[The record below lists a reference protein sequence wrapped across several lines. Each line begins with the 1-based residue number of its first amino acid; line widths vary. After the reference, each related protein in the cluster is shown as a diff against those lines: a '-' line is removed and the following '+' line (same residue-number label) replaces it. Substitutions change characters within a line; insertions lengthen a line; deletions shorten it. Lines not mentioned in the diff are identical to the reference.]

1 MANLGCLRAEATMS
15 TDMQDTPRFGLHSF
29 RAKFVLV
36 VGGAVLFDLLMSGG
50 LALWNVQR
58 LSQDATSEVG
68 AGLTTANQEYI
79 RSYAESTASRVDLLL
94 DRVHADVK
102 TLAGVMQGQI
112 DDPDRQK
119 QVGATLANQAAASV
133 NVVYDTK
140 GQWAQNLPGAPSVVS
155 VWGYLLGPDHKPLP
169 AVQDEIENSAVL
181 DLVAPSL
188 LTSGSSKLQMYYI
201 GPKERPIFRTA
212 PYTDQAQTFDRLYPG
227 HNNSE
232 FWEFFFPGIYGSWQK
247 WALDPASRF
256 IPDNDITQ
264 TAPYTDA
271 ITGKLIVSFFHPLWT
286 RDRTGVAGAAGADIT
301 LDQLAEIVE
310 NVKIAE
316 TGFGFLTMPNGNVV
330 AINAKSEAT
339 IGLVSSN
346 EKGTDGVT
354 GLERSLRA
362 STQPAI
368 ATLDLDSSNDGAI
381 QHVLLQK
388 DGEDVPYIVVLKGLK
403 PTNLWTTGPIEK
415 QAMSVG
421 IVVPE
426 REIYAALFAAQDS
439 ISKATNRILLYQLL
453 AIIVSLMIVF
463 AAVFGLSKRITAG
476 LSALAAG
483 ARRLQAKDYS
493 VRVNI
498 PSKDEVGEVGVA
510 FNRMAEQ
517 ISFHTENL
525 EQLVDARTRDL
536 EDANVEISTLNE
548 KLRSE
553 NVRLGAELDVARQI
567 QMMVLPKPRELA
579 LIPGIEIAA
588 YMRPADEV
596 GGDYY
601 DVLQD
606 GHRLKIGI
614 GDVTGHGLESGV
626 LMLMV
631 QSVARA
637 LQETGEDNPRQFLDR
652 LNRAI
657 FKNLERTNSDKHLSL
672 AFLDYE
678 DERLVLSGQHEEVL
692 VVRDGGKVER
702 IDTLD
707 LGLPVG
713 LERDISP
720 FVATRNIPFSS
731 GDVIILHTDG
741 VTEAEGTG
749 GKLFGLDRLSES
761 ARSRYGSSAE
771 EIKSGIVDDL
781 MAYIGTR
788 KIHDDITLVVMRHR

>member
-1 MANLGCLRAEATMS
+1 M
-15 TDMQDTPRFGLHSF
+15 TDDSKEKPRFGLRSF

-36 VGGAVLFDLLMSGG
+36 VGGAVLFDLLLSGG

-68 AGLTTANQEYI
+68 AGLTEANQDYI

-94 DRVHADVK
+94 DRVHSDVQS
-102 TLAGVMQGQI
+102 LAGVLQGQI
-112 DDPDRQK
+112 DDPDRQAK
-119 QVGATLANQAAASV
+119 VGSTLASQAAGSV
-133 NVVYDTK
+133 DVVYDAK
-140 GQWAQNLPGAPSVVS
+140 GQWAQNLPGSPSVVS

-169 AVQDEIENSAVL
+169 AVQKEIEDSAVL

-188 LTSGSSKLQMYYI
+188 LHSGSSKLQMYYI

-227 HNNSE
+227 HNTSE
-232 FWEFFFPGIYGSWQK
+232 FWEFFFPGIYGSWQQ
-247 WALDPASRF
+247 WALNPATRPV
-256 IPDNDITQ
+256 PDSNITQ

-286 RDRTGVAGAAGADIT
+286 KDRTGVAGSAGADIT

-316 TGFGFLTMPNGNVV
+316 TGFGFLSMPNGNVI
-330 AINAKSEAT
+330 AINPKSEAT
-339 IGLVSSN
+339 IGLVSSSD
-346 EKGTDGVT
+346 KGVDGVT
-354 GLERSLRA
+354 GLERSLRG

-368 ATLDLDSSNDGAI
+368 ASLDLKQGNDGVI
-381 QHVLLQK
+381 QHVMLQQN
-388 DGEDVPYIVVLKGLK
+388 GESVPYIVVLKGLK
-403 PTNLWTTGPIEK
+403 PTNLWSAGPAEK

-426 REIYAALFAAQDS
+426 REIYASLFAAQES
-439 ISKATNRILLYQLL
+439 ISKATNRILLYQLA
-453 AIIVSLMIVF
+453 AIAVSLLIVF

-476 LSALAAG
+476 LSALASA
-483 ARRLQAKDYS
+483 ARRLQDKDYS

-498 PSKDEVGEVGVA
+498 PTKDEVGEVGVA
-510 FNRMAEQ
+510 FNRMAEE

-525 EQLVDARTRDL
+525 EQLVDERTKDL
-536 EDANVEISTLNE
+536 EDANVQISSLNE

-567 QMMVLPKPRELA
+567 QMMVLPKDGELA
-579 LIPGIEIAA
+579 KIPGVEIAA
-588 YMRPADEV
+588 FMRPADEV

-601 DVLQD
+601 DVLQHA
-606 GHRLKIGI
+606 GKLKIGI

-637 LQETGEDNPRQFLDR
+637 LQETGQGDPLLFLNQ

-678 DERLVLSGQHEEVL
+678 DEQLVLSGQHEEVL
-692 VVRDGGKVER
+692 VLRAGGSVER
-702 IDTLD
+702 IDTID
-707 LGLPVG
+707 LGLPIG
-713 LERDISP
+713 LEKDISS
-720 FVATRNIPFSS
+720 FVATRNIPFVS
-731 GDVIILHTDG
+731 GDVVVLHTDG
-741 VTEAEGTG
+741 VTEAEGPRG
-749 GKLFGLDRLSES
+749 ELFGLDRLCES
-761 ARSRYGSSAE
+761 AVLRRGASAE
-771 EIKSGIVDDL
+771 EIKTGIIADL
-781 MAYIGTR
+781 MAHIGTR